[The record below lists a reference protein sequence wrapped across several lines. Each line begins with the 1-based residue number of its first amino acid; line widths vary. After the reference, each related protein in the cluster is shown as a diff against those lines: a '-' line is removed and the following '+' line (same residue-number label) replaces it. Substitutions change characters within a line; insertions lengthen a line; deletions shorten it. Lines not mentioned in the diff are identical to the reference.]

1 LIVEISIPLLK
12 VAVMFALMETPEAAS
27 TGTVEAT
34 VGLVVSAVVLVV
46 NLHTELAL
54 KALPAMSLAP
64 EVMVAAYTV
73 LAAR

>member
-12 VAVMFALMETPEAAS
+12 VAAMFALMETPEAESA
-27 TGTVEAT
+27 GTVDAT

-46 NLHTELAL
+46 NLHTEFAL
-54 KALPAMSLAP
+54 KALPARSLAP